1 MKRIHTP
8 ITIDKNVGKKIE
20 SSIISW
26 LRENLFPLFY
36 KTVKT
41 NSFVK
46 STLENERKVD
56 IYSLMD
62 KGVVFISGG
71 VLRIKRP
78 TPAYVSKYLKD
89 KLSDYNDIRD

>member
-1 MKRIHTP
+1 MKRVHTP

-26 LRENLFPLFY
+26 LRENLFPIFY
-36 KTVKT
+36 KTVNL

-46 STLENERKVD
+46 NERKVD

-62 KGVVFISGG
+62 KGIVFISGG

-78 TPAYVSKYLKD
+78 TCIYK
-89 KLSDYNDIRD
+89 